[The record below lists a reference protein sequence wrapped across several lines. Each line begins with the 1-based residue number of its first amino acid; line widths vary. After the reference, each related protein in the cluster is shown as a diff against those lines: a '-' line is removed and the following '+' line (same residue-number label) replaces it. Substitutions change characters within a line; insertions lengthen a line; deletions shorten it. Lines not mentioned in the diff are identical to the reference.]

1 MRTVVAI
8 ALSVALGLACA
19 QLTVAGEQ
27 PSPGSAAS
35 AQGSA
40 SHGDELHFVNV
51 LTVHGQIVSVDPIKR
66 LVTLKSQK
74 GNALTLE
81 ARNEK
86 DLEAVKKGD
95 SVVVQYF
102 EGVQIRKK
110 KPGESVPAPS
120 LKDGIIGGTLGK
132 VLKAKRMIVA
142 SVERIDEVYREVTLK
157 GPDGSLET
165 IMVMDPEYLKR
176 IKVGDQVVITRVQA
190 LALSVNKES

>member
-1 MRTVVAI
+1 MRTVAAI
-8 ALSVALGLACA
+8 AVSIALGLACSRPA
-19 QLTVAGEQ
+19 VTGEQ
-27 PSPGSAAS
+27 PPPGSAKS

-51 LTVHGQIVSVDPIKR
+51 LTVHGEIVSVDPTNR
-66 LVTLKSQK
+66 LVTLKGPT
-74 GNALTLE
+74 GNTFTLE

-86 DLEAVKKGD
+86 NLEAVKAGD
-95 SVVVQYF
+95 RVMVQYF

-132 VLKAKRMIVA
+132 SLKAKRMIVA
-142 SVERIDEVYREVTLK
+142 SVERIDEAYQEVTLK

-165 IMVMDPEYLKR
+165 IMVTDPEYLKR
-176 IKVGDQVVITRVQA
+176 IKVGDQVVITRIQA
-190 LALSVNKES
+190 LALSLNKES